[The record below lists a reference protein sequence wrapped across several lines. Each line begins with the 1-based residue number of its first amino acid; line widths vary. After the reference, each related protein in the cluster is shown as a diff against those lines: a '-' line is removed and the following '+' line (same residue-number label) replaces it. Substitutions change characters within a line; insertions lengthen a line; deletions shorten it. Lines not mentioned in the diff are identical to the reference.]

1 MQDNDEMYRLDR
13 TDARLQLRASG
24 FLGKVMTLATG
35 AVLLVVGLMF
45 SLLVFAL
52 AATAAVLILAFLWWK
67 TREQRRQMRE
77 QPQGGRVIDG
87 EVVRDSTKH
96 DPGRSRTSP

>member
-1 MQDNDEMYRLDR
+1 MQDNDEIVNRNGGGR
-13 TDARLQLRASG
+13 RSGANASG
-24 FLGKVMTLATG
+24 WLGRVLTFAAG

-52 AATAAVLILAFLWWK
+52 AATAAVLILGVVWWK

-77 QPQGGRVIDG
+77 RPPRGRVIDG
-87 EVVRDSTKH
+87 EAIRETRR
-96 DPGRSRTSP
+96 P

>member
-1 MQDNDEMYRLDR
+1 MRDNDERARLDGNG
-13 TDARLQLRASG
+13 ARSG
-24 FLGKVMTLATG
+24 ANSPGLLGRVLTFATG

-52 AATAAVLILAFLWWK
+52 AATAAVLILGFLWWK

-77 QPQGGRVIDG
+77 RPPGGRVIDG
-87 EVVRDSTKH
+87 EAIRETRE
-96 DPGRSRTSP
+96 P